1 MKLFT
6 DTFHLAV
13 PVDHPWAGKTGVDLG
28 DVNEFPV
35 LLIEDGHC
43 LRGQAEEI
51 CANAKISNT
60 YDVGAAGLA
69 TVCQMVAAGNG
80 VTLLP
85 ECAVELEARIGTGIA
100 GARIAG
106 PQPFR
111 TIGLAWSKNA
121 VQKERLL
128 ELSASIKQLL
138 VPILAT
144 NVK

>member
-1 MKLFT
+1 
-6 DTFHLAV
+6 
-13 PVDHPWAGKTGVDLG
+13 
-28 DVNEFPV
+28 
-35 LLIEDGHC
+35 
-43 LRGQAEEI
+43 
-51 CANAKISNT
+51 
-60 YDVGAAGLA
+60 
-69 TVCQMVAAGNG
+69 MVAAGNG

-100 GARIAG
+100 IASIAD

-138 VPILAT
+138 MPIAASPS
-144 NVK
+144 K